1 MGPTQRTARSRP
13 ERCYGRM
20 PAMKFTTL
28 ETEFE
33 VTLVPAAPAA
43 ASVVLLHGLG
53 ADGWDFVPIVGELG
67 LPESLPM
74 RFVFPHAPVR
84 PVTVND
90 GYEMRAWYDI
100 RSFSAEGRT
109 DAAGLAESTQRVNDY
124 LRNEIALDVPASQVV
139 LAGFSQGGAV
149 ALHAG
154 LRYPQRLAGILALS
168 AYLPSPGTLAAERS
182 DANSEVPILM
192 CHGVADPLVLFT
204 MGTESRDVLRAHR
217 YTVEWREYRMQHEV
231 CPEELAEVGRWLRA
245 RLVDS
250 G

>member
-1 MGPTQRTARSRP
+1 
-13 ERCYGRM
+13 
-20 PAMKFTTL
+20 MKFTTL

-33 VTLVPAAPAA
+33 VTLVPPVPAV

-67 LPESLPM
+67 LPESLPV

-84 PVTVND
+84 PVTVNN

-100 RSFSAEGRT
+100 RSFSADGRA
-109 DAAGLAESTQRVNDY
+109 DAAGLAESAQRVNDY
-124 LRNEIALDVPASQVV
+124 LRSESALGVPASRVV

-154 LRYPQRLAGILALS
+154 LRYSQRLAGILALS
-168 AYLPSPGTLAAERS
+168 AYLPFPGTLAAERS
-182 DANSEVPILM
+182 DANSDVPILM

-204 MGTESRDVLRAHR
+204 MGTESRDVLRGHR
-217 YTVEWREYRMQHEV
+217 YLVEWREYRMQHEV
-231 CPEELAEVGRWLRA
+231 CAEELVEVGRWLRA